1 MNTPHT
7 AVPRSPELAEDEVH
21 VWQASLGLPPPQ
33 LDRLR
38 ALLSEDERH
47 RAERFR
53 GAEHAAY
60 FVAARGLLRATLA
73 LYLDTAPESLNFR
86 YGPHGKPYLA
96 AGDLGLRFNLS
107 HSHGLAYYAIA
118 LEREVGIDIERV
130 RAETPCLDLAR
141 RFFSKEESA
150 AITAL
155 APAQQSEA
163 FFRCWTRKEAYI
175 KARGTGLSLPLAQF
189 TVTCLPGVPA
199 RLLRTEGD
207 PEQAS
212 RWSLADL
219 TPPAGYVGA
228 LAAEGTGWRIR
239 HWDTAAWVHAG
250 MQS

>member
-1 MNTPHT
+1 MSVERAP
-7 AVPRSPELAEDEVH
+7 VPQAPALGTDEVH
-21 VWQASLGLPPPQ
+21 VWCARLGLPSPQ

-47 RAERFR
+47 KAERFR
-53 GAEHAAY
+53 GAEHAAHY
-60 FVAARGLLRATLA
+60 VAARGLLRVILG
-73 LYLDTAPESLNFR
+73 LYLDTVPELLSFR
-86 YGPHGKPYLA
+86 YGLHGKPELA
-96 AGDLGLRFNLS
+96 AGGLRFNLS

-155 APAQQSEA
+155 APEERTEA

-189 TVTCLPGVPA
+189 TVTCLPGMPA
-199 RLLRTEGD
+199 RLLSTEGD

-212 RWSLADL
+212 RWSLADVR
-219 TPPAGYVGA
+219 PPSGYVGA
-228 LAAEGTGWRIR
+228 VAAEGTGWRIR
-239 HWDTAAWVHAG
+239 HWEVAAWLDAIPL
-250 MQS
+250 

>member
-1 MNTPHT
+1 MNTRL
-7 AVPRSPELAEDEVH
+7 AEVPQAPELAKDEVH
-21 VWQASLGLPPPQ
+21 VWRARLGLPSPQ
-33 LDRLR
+33 IDRLR
-38 ALLSEDERH
+38 ALLSEDEQH

-53 GAEHAAY
+53 GAEHAPH
-60 FVAARGLLRATLA
+60 FVAARGLLRVILG
-73 LYLDTAPESLNFR
+73 LYLDIAPESLGFR
-86 YGPHGKPYLA
+86 YGPQGKPYLA

-155 APAQQSEA
+155 ATAERTEA

-199 RLLRTEGD
+199 RLLSTDGD
-207 PEQAS
+207 PEQPS

-219 TPPAGYVGA
+219 RPPSGYVGA
-228 LAAEGTGWRIR
+228 VAAEGTGWEIK
-239 HWDTAAWVHAG
+239 HWEAAAWLDAG
-250 MQS
+250 I